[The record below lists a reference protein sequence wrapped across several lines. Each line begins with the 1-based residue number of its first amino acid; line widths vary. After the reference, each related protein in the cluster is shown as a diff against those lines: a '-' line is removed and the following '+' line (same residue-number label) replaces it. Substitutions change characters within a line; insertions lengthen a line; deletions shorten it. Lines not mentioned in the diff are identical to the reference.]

1 MRSTVPAG
9 TKHAHVRL
17 ERSLL
22 ITGVA
27 ALGFNMRTAIASLPP
42 IFPELGASLHL
53 SAAVVSLLAATP
65 VLCFAAVSGFAAA
78 IARRF
83 GEERVLLVAIVA
95 LAVGLVLR
103 AAAPGALLFPGTIC
117 AGAAIALMNVL
128 LSSLIKRRWPER
140 AGFLI
145 GLYITA
151 LSAGAIIGS
160 LVAVPLWHATGG
172 SVLVTLG
179 WIAAPAALA
188 ALLWLPQLSPGGATP
203 RTPRG
208 PRAPQPPARV
218 AVHRYAL
225 AWHVTAFM
233 GLQSLVYYAALS
245 WLPTILRGRGTT
257 AATAGD
263 LLALMGVGNL
273 AVSLIVPVI
282 AQRMRHQYALVVPT
296 VAAIGGGL
304 AGMVYAPLGGAV
316 VWALILGAGQNA
328 ALGLAIYFTAA
339 RAPHAAAAASLSA
352 LAQGGGYLLAAT
364 GPIEVGVLHSAT
376 GSWTPPLAVLFA
388 LTAAMLVFGL
398 LAARPRV
405 LPAGQP
411 EPARPEL
418 ALGE

>member
-1 MRSTVPAG
+1 MRLTVPAN
-9 TKHAHVRL
+9 TQHAHVRL

-27 ALGFNMRTAIASLPP
+27 ALGFNMRGAITSLPP
-42 IFPELGASLHL
+42 IFPELGARLHL
-53 SAAVVSLLAATP
+53 SATAVSLLAATP
-65 VLCFAAVSGFAAA
+65 VLCFAAVSGFAAV

-83 GEERVLLVAIVA
+83 GEERVLLAAIAMV
-95 LAVGLVLR
+95 AVGLVLR
-103 AAAPGALLFPGTIC
+103 GAAPAVLLFPGTIC

-145 GLYITA
+145 GLYITT
-151 LSAGAIIGS
+151 LSAGAITGS
-160 LVAVPLWHATGG
+160 LVSVPLWHATGG
-172 SVLVTLG
+172 SLAVTLG
-179 WIAAPAALA
+179 WLAAPAALG
-188 ALLWLPQLSPGGATP
+188 ALIWAPQLKTQTPHQLPGTGPDDTP
-203 RTPRG
+203 R
-208 PRAPQPPARV
+208 ARV

-225 AWHVTAFM
+225 AWHVTLFM

-245 WLPTILRGRGTT
+245 WLPTILRDRGAT
-257 AATAGD
+257 AAEAGD

-339 RAPHAAAAASLSA
+339 RAPHAVAAASLSA
-352 LAQGGGYLLAAT
+352 LSQGAGYLLAAT

-376 GSWTPPLAVLFA
+376 GSWTLPLAVLFIF
-388 LTAAMLVFGL
+388 TAAMLVFGL

-411 EPARPEL
+411 QL
-418 ALGE
+418 VTGER

>member
-1 MRSTVPAG
+1 MRSTVPAK
-9 TKHAHVRL
+9 TQHAHVRL

-27 ALGFNMRTAIASLPP
+27 ALGFNMRGAITSLPP
-42 IFPELGASLHL
+42 IFPELGARLHL
-53 SAAVVSLLAATP
+53 SATVVSLLAATP
-65 VLCFAAVSGFAAA
+65 VLCFAAVSGFAAV

-83 GEERVLLVAIVA
+83 GEERVLLAAIA
-95 LAVGLVLR
+95 MLTVGLVLR
-103 AAAPGALLFPGTIC
+103 GAAPAVLLFPGTIC
-117 AGAAIALMNVL
+117 ASAAIALMNVL

-145 GLYITA
+145 GLYITT
-151 LSAGAIIGS
+151 LSAGAITGS
-160 LVAVPLWHATGG
+160 LVSVPLWHATGG
-172 SVLVTLG
+172 SLAVALG
-179 WIAAPAALA
+179 WLAAPAALG
-188 ALLWLPQLSPGGATP
+188 ALLWAPQLRTERPHQLLRTGPGDT
-203 RTPRG
+203 
-208 PRAPQPPARV
+208 QHARV

-225 AWHVTAFM
+225 AWHVTLFM

-245 WLPTILRGRGTT
+245 WLPTILRSRGAS
-257 AATAGD
+257 AAEAGD
-263 LLALMGVGNL
+263 LLAVMGVGNL

-282 AQRMRHQYALVVPT
+282 AQRMRHQYTLVVPT

-304 AGMVYAPLGGAV
+304 AGMVYAPLGSAV

-339 RAPHAAAAASLSA
+339 RAPHAVAAASLSA
-352 LAQGGGYLLAAT
+352 LSQGAGYLLAAT

-376 GSWTPPLAVLFA
+376 GSWTLPLAVLFV

-405 LPAGQP
+405 LTGGQP
-411 EPARPEL
+411 QSVT
-418 ALGE
+418 GER